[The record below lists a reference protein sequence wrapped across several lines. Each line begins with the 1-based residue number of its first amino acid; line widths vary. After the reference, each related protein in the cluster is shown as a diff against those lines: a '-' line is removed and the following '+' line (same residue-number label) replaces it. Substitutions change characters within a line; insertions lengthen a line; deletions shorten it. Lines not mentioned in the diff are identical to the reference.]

1 MTQGTSSFWDYAVAI
16 QLKNSLLHG
25 TVSHLLDDKLRHQLV
40 AGMEVRLSKKVF
52 SEKLNKVADFRKWL
66 NEVRR
71 CDEVLRTER
80 EEYERIAKDNTESS
94 RRANNFSETSSRRF
108 PGNTNNSNIPHATA
122 TSSTSA
128 PRKQC
133 PKLLDSERKL
143 LNDNEG

>member
-52 SEKLNKVADFRKWL
+52 SEKLNKVANFRKWL
-66 NEVRR
+66 DEVRR

-80 EEYERIAKDNTESS
+80 EEYEGM
-94 RRANNFSETSSRRF
+94 TSS
-108 PGNTNNSNIPHATA
+108 HLL
-122 TSSTSA
+122 TSFSH
-128 PRKQC
+128 
-133 PKLLDSERKL
+133 LRKL
-143 LNDNEG
+143 AT